1 MDHGGLATGRSGA
14 EGDGE
19 KGDGGMERI
28 IDGLVDSVE
37 EIKGVYL
44 YDFNK
49 NILLNRMPEIFSEES
64 LLVLAE
70 KMVRNLNLG
79 KSHYPDIAEV
89 SLHFGDSNITAKE
102 MRSDRLLIVMFNP
115 SVNKQKLHMSLELA
129 LESLAE
135 VVVEG
140 VWS

>member
-1 MDHGGLATGRSGA
+1 
-14 EGDGE
+14 
-19 KGDGGMERI
+19 MERI
-28 IDGLVDSVE
+28 IDGLVHSVK
-37 EIKGVYL
+37 EIGGVYL
-44 YDFNK
+44 YDFHK
-49 NILLNRMPEIFSEES
+49 NIILNRMPETFSEES
-64 LLVLAE
+64 LIVLAE

-79 KSHYPDIAEV
+79 KSRYTDIAEV

-135 VVVEG
+135 AAVEG
-140 VWS
+140 L